1 MLIFLKKTNCGSL
14 IKLVINFFISEI
26 LGYHWDDYDMRGSRT
41 LVSCGGE
48 GATAAPPDLLMLNEG
63 TSLVHGD
70 DPMEGLPLLP
80 CEISLSFV
88 CVHFDFTYCFLS
100 ICALS

>member
-1 MLIFLKKTNCGSL
+1 ML
-14 IKLVINFFISEI
+14 
-26 LGYHWDDYDMRGSRT
+26 M
-41 LVSCGGE
+41 SCGGE

-80 CEISLSFV
+80 RELFFLLLARVFTLLYLHRYDIQGRSYGCTVQSL
-88 CVHFDFTYCFLS
+88 
-100 ICALS
+100 